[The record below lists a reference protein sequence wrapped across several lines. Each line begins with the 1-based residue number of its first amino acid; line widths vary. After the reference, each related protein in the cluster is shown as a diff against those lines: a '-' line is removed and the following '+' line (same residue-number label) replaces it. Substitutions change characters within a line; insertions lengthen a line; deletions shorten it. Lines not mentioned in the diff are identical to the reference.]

1 MRKPSEHE
9 SNIVK
14 RAVETPHINEIRTL
28 YQMVRE
34 KQALRQLYIIYYGTA
49 LLLCGITPFLLKPSI
64 IAMIL
69 SVLLLVYI
77 THYALV
83 KRKTYTHETKM
94 NVLKLDKK
102 PIHAVMKEG
111 RFCYIQYDDG
121 RVFEQVKVPLY
132 ELDTPKE
139 PATYTLMLGE
149 QDIYQFVALPTKQT
163 FF

>member
-1 MRKPSEHE
+1 MRKPSENE
-9 SNIVK
+9 INIVK

-34 KQALRQLYIIYYGTA
+34 KQALRQLYVMYYGTA

-64 IAMIL
+64 IAIIL
-69 SVLLLVYI
+69 SVLLVVYV

-83 KRKTYTHETKM
+83 KRKTYIHETKM
-94 NVLKLDKK
+94 NVLQLDSQ
-102 PIHAVMKEG
+102 PIHAVMKEKD
-111 RFCYIQYDDG
+111 FCYIQQDKSG
-121 RVFEQVKVPLY
+121 AFERVTIPLY

-139 PATYTLMLGE
+139 PAIYTLMLGE
-149 QDIYQFVALPTKQT
+149 KSVYRFVMLPTKQA